1 MCQLRCSNELS
12 EKDATAWGVKRL
24 VQRLQVLEDIVQ
36 VKQTLFQNLLMNT
49 INNHYLDNGYS
60 DIFGFRTWGS

>member
-12 EKDATAWGVKRL
+12 EKDATSWGVKRL

-36 VKQTLFQNLLMNT
+36 VKQTLFQNLLMDT
-49 INNHYLDNGYS
+49 INNHYLDNSYS
-60 DIFGFRTWGS
+60 DIFWFRTWGS